1 MRISG
6 FQSLSSPQTKAA
18 ARRRPASGSAFA
30 PTDAGT
36 ASETAPSPAAGGGAT
51 VTSLSAVLALQ
62 SVEDATSGRK
72 RALRHGNDLLD
83 ALENLKVELLGGKV
97 PPERLQRL
105 IGMLKSRRPS
115 DDADVEA
122 VVDEIELRARVELA
136 KLGRFTD

>member
-6 FQSLSSPQTKAA
+6 FQSLSSTQAKAS

-30 PTDAGT
+30 PTVSD
-36 ASETAPSPAAGGGAT
+36 ETAQAAPAPSAGGGAT

-97 PPERLQRL
+97 AADRLERLMA
-105 IGMLKSRRPS
+105 MLKSRRPG

-136 KLGRFTD
+136 KLGRFAD